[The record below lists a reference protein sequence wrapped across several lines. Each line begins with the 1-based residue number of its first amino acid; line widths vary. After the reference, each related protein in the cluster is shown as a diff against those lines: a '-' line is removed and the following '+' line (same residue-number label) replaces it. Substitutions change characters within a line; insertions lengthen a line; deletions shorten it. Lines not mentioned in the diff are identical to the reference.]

1 MRKARRHETT
11 ETVSGL
17 QSICELEI
25 RLDVDGIFG
34 RSGRMSMHSEIEKV
48 LDEVKRRIV
57 PKFHPQRIIL
67 FGSYA
72 EGRPG
77 PDSDLDL
84 LIVMEVEGSTRQ
96 KANEIDMLLAD
107 RSVPMDVIVLTPEQ
121 YERQKNIAGSIAR
134 QVEREGKVIYEH
146 AA

>member
-1 MRKARRHETT
+1 
-11 ETVSGL
+11 
-17 QSICELEI
+17 
-25 RLDVDGIFG
+25 
-34 RSGRMSMHSEIEKV
+34 MHIEIEKV

-67 FGSYA
+67 FGSFA
-72 EGRPG
+72 GGQPD

-96 KANEIDMLLAD
+96 RANEIDMLLAD
-107 RSVPMDVIVLTPEQ
+107 RCLPMDFIVLTPEQ

-134 QVEREGKVIYEH
+134 QVEREGRVIYEH